1 MSTSPCES
9 IPRRSFEFLS
19 ADRDQRRVGARSSRV
34 ISHRRRAAIL
44 CLLVFASSPA
54 AGAGDAVAIGY
65 NADGLWTAVT
75 YYCSS
80 TPKGGADYRDEAGA
94 REAALRDL
102 QSRAGD
108 GMAKSAIIA
117 SSNRTGQ
124 FAYARGER
132 RRDQTMYSDVVAG
145 RADVHAVG
153 FGATKEAA
161 ARSALAELRRLG
173 GTGKGKIIYS
183 YFSHGA
189 QPLPKPATKSRNER
203 R

>member
-1 MSTSPCES
+1 M
-9 IPRRSFEFLS
+9 
-19 ADRDQRRVGARSSRV
+19 
-34 ISHRRRAAIL
+34 
-44 CLLVFASSPA
+44 
-54 AGAGDAVAIGY
+54 AIGY
-65 NADGLWTAVT
+65 NADGVWTAVT

-80 TPKGGADYRDEAGA
+80 TPKGGADYKNEAGA
-94 REAALRDL
+94 REAAMRDL
-102 QSRAGD
+102 QSRAGE
-108 GMAKSAIIA
+108 GMTKSAIIA
-117 SSNRTGQ
+117 SSDRTGH

-153 FGATKEAA
+153 FGQTKEVAA
-161 ARSALAELRRLG
+161 QNALAELRRQG

-189 QPLPKPATKSRNER
+189 QPLLKPATKSRNER